1 MALPEMVVAWAQ
13 AAVEMVRKGQF
24 VGRLWN

>member
-1 MALPEMVVAWAQ
+1 MASREMVVTWAQ

-24 VGRLWN
+24 LGKLWN